1 MLLLDARC
9 WAHPVNYLAYQSV
22 AVRGQMDGRRT
33 NYYFDR
39 LGLVVR
45 NKKVILEMH
54 DTSYTDLELK
64 LFTKEN
70 LAKANGSF
78 TRTIQ
83 DSTQASGVA
92 HKDEYDNIPSNG
104 QEAARLAWRNWETV
118 RLETLSKT
126 LLILQMVFSSTV

>member
-1 MLLLDARC
+1 
-9 WAHPVNYLAYQSV
+9 
-22 AVRGQMDGRRT
+22 MDGRRT

-118 RLETLSKT
+118 RLKTLSKT